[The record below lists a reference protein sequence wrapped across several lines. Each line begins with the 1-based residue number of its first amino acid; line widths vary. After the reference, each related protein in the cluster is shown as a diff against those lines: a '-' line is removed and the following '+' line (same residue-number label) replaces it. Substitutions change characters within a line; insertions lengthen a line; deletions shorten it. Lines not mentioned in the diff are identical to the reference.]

1 MIHVHAIRVLIR
13 KQMMSTSAACISKI
27 KQDIKNHKTVILQ
40 YDTNVEI
47 TKTTQENQNTEANL
61 QHMQA
66 DIQKR
71 QNGGQ
76 LKVCK
81 LQ

>member
-13 KQMMSTSAACISKI
+13 KQMMSTACISKI

-40 YDTNVEI
+40 YDINVEI
-47 TKTTQENQNTEANL
+47 TKTTQENQNKEANL